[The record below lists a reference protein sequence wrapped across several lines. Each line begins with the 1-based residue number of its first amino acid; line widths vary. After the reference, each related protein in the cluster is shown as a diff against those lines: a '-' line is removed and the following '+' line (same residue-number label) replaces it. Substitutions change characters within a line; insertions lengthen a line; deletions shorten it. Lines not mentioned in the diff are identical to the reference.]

1 MPLPLTGDRQGFGRW
16 DDTRSFL
23 NAKDTHMPNQ
33 QVIPAPHSPLRA
45 ANSSR
50 RRIGSSSGAAGSGT
64 QPEQA
69 EASEPEHQKGKK
81 RTKQDKL
88 IALLVRDEG
97 TTIAQMVE
105 ATGWLPHTVRAALTG
120 LRKKGYTIDSDKV
133 GDTRTFRAAAPQ

>member
-1 MPLPLTGDRQGFGRW
+1 
-16 DDTRSFL
+16 
-23 NAKDTHMPNQ
+23 MPNQ

>member
-1 MPLPLTGDRQGFGRW
+1 
-16 DDTRSFL
+16 
-23 NAKDTHMPNQ
+23 MPNQ

-50 RRIGSSSGAAGSGT
+50 RRIGSSSGAAASGA
-64 QPEQA
+64 QPEQG
-69 EASEPEHQKGKK
+69 EASEPEHQKGKKRTK

-105 ATGWLPHTVRAALTG
+105 ATGWYTVRAALTG